1 LFGDIVRKAA
11 QHVKSNQGGS
21 EFRGEKTTIVLKS
34 ALVLCRAKDP
44 KKTPKS
50 GIMKLRAATTK
61 KAVAQIAYKPHVST
75 KMLR

>member
-1 LFGDIVRKAA
+1 LFGGIVRKDA

-21 EFRGEKTTIVLKS
+21 EFRGEETTIVLKS